1 MRKGYLRITSLMLA
15 VFTVMSLCAVNVVAA
30 EDSPDLT
37 NAGVT
42 PRLNNGADV
51 FSSFYISSDGIAEVN
66 CEVIGC
72 AGLTTGIT
80 IEIQLQRKGL
90 LWWSDVDGGY
100 WSDSFTGDYGG
111 MLCGKEL
118 EKTGKYRAVFTVT
131 VSGTGGA
138 DDVIEDTLTYE
149 YE

>member
-1 MRKGYLRITSLMLA
+1 MKRNFAIRTLSLILA
-15 VFTVMSLCAVNVVAA
+15 LAAAFSLFTFNASAA
-30 EDSPDLT
+30 ETVSP
-37 NAGVT
+37 
-42 PRLNNGADV
+42 RMNNGADV
-51 FSSFYISSDGIAEVN
+51 DLGF
-66 CEVIGC
+66 
-72 AGLTTGIT
+72 GIT
-80 IEIQLQRKGL
+80 SNGLAAVSCAVDGTPGITQGFTVEVQIQRKGL

-100 WSDSFTGDYGG
+100 WLESYSGYSDMFSDSIQ
-111 MLCGKEL
+111 L

>member
-51 FSSFYISSDGIAEVN
+51 FSSFYISSDGIADVN

-72 AGLTTGIT
+72 AGLTTGII

-100 WSDSFTGDYGG
+100 WYESFSGVTGT
-111 MLCGKEL
+111 LNETVQL
-118 EKTGKYRAVFTVT
+118 TKTGKYRAVITVT

-149 YE
+149 Y